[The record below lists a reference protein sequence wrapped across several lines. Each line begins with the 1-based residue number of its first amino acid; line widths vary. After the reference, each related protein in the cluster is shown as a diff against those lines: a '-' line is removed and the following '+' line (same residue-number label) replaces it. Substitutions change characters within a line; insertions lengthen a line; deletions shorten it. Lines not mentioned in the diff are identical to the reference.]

1 MSDLKEDI
9 KVSKNKNVTQ
19 TETISNL
26 EKENA
31 AKTKQ
36 LEVKQDSIS

>member
-9 KVSKNKNVTQ
+9 KVSKNKNETQ
-19 TETISNL
+19 TETISKL
-26 EKENA
+26 EKDNA

-36 LEVKQDSIS
+36 LEDKQDSIS